1 MAVKKGLGKGLD
13 SLITNKVEKPA
24 EPTVEVKVD
33 SANGA
38 VLMNINKVEPNREQ
52 PRKKFDED
60 ALLELSESI
69 KQFGVLQPLLVTE
82 RDDYFEIIAGERRWR
97 AAKMAGIKEVPVIVK
112 KLTEQEIMEISLIEN
127 IQREDLNP
135 IEEAQAYKRLLTEFN
150 LKQDEVAERVSKS
163 RTAVTNA
170 MRLLKLNEKV
180 QQMLIDDMLTTGHA
194 RALLAI
200 EDQDKQYEAAQ
211 KIFDEKLSVRDT
223 EKLVKNIQNE
233 KPDAPVSA
241 NKIDPQLLAVY
252 RDLEEQMKSVLGTK
266 VYINPKDE
274 KKGKLEIEYYSQDEL
289 DRIIDLFRTVER

>member
-1 MAVKKGLGKGLD
+1 MAKQQFKLRGLD
-13 SLITNKVEKPA
+13 ALISTEAIRPA
-24 EPTVEVKVD
+24 ASSSIGEIEIAKIH
-33 SANGA
+33 AN
-38 VLMNINKVEPNREQ
+38 PNQ
-52 PRKKFDED
+52 PRREFNED
-60 ALLELSESI
+60 TLQELADSISEL
-69 KQFGVLQPLLVTE
+69 GVIQPITLRKME
-82 RDDYFEIIAGERRWR
+82 DDTYQIIAGERRFR
-97 AAKMAGIKEVPVIVK
+97 ASKLAG
-112 KLTEQEIMEISLIEN
+112 LSEIPAIILDKDDKNAAQIALIEN

-180 QQMLIDDMLTTGHA
+180 QQMVIDDMISTGHA
-194 RALLAI
+194 RALLGI
-200 EDQDKQYEAAQ
+200 ENQDKQYQTAQ

-233 KPDAPVSA
+233 KPEGKNLV

-289 DRIIDLFRTVER
+289 DRIIDLLRTVER